1 MNNII
6 FGYNPKAKPVLNNVT
21 LSIEEGQRIGVIG
34 HSGCGKS
41 TLLSLLSGLYEPWKG
56 EILFNGR
63 SINEISNSFLRTKI
77 SMVLQYTTLMPGSI
91 RDAITLFTEGYDE
104 MQIIE
109 AAKDA
114 CIHEEIMCLPGGYS
128 HLLIENGSNI
138 SGGQRQ
144 RIEVARALVGNP
156 SLIIL
161 DEALNA
167 IDEKTEMEV
176 YNNIIK
182 RNCSVLLVTHRI
194 NSISNFDKIVVLNQG
209 HIVEV
214 GSHSD
219 LMNANGFY
227 SQMQKFSIAEN
238 S

>member
-1 MNNII
+1 
-6 FGYNPKAKPVLNNVT
+6 
-21 LSIEEGQRIGVIG
+21 
-34 HSGCGKS
+34 
-41 TLLSLLSGLYEPWKG
+41 
-56 EILFNGR
+56 
-63 SINEISNSFLRTKI
+63 
-77 SMVLQYTTLMPGSI
+77 
-91 RDAITLFTEGYDE
+91 
-104 MQIIE
+104 
-109 AAKDA
+109 
-114 CIHEEIMCLPGGYS
+114 MCLPGGYS